1 MEKDFRIAI
10 IGLGLIGGS
19 LAYALKGFKKCVI
32 AGCDID
38 SETRRLAL
46 KNKAVNFVYEK
57 AGDAIENSDVVFF
70 CTYPDSIHKII
81 EINAHR
87 FKTGAGISA
96 VCGVKSSVSESICSV
111 LPEGVDYVGGH
122 PMAGKEMDGFV
133 NASSELFWMSGY
145 IITPVKTSKKESV
158 ELIREI
164 AKYIGSTR
172 ITIASPEEHDSVIAY
187 TSDLMHIAAS
197 ALCLSYPEK
206 MNRAYTAGSFR
217 DCTRVAR
224 INPKLWSELFLA
236 NRKNV
241 LNEIDRLIEN
251 LSEIRYCIDNSQSD
265 ELYELLDKVCKNKIT
280 MQEKEPEP
288 WKN

>member
-1 MEKDFRIAI
+1 MDKEFRIAI

-19 LAYALKGFKKCVI
+19 LAYALKGFKNCVI

-46 KNKAVNFVYEK
+46 KNKAVNLAYED
-57 AGDAIENSDVVFF
+57 AGDAIENSDVIIF

-81 EINAHR
+81 ENNASR
-87 FKTGAGISA
+87 FKTGAVISD
-96 VCGVKSSVSESICSV
+96 VCGVKTSVSESICSV
-111 LPEGVDYVGGH
+111 LPNGVDYVGGH
-122 PMAGKEMDGFV
+122 PMAGKEVEGFV

-145 IITPVKTSKKESV
+145 IITPVKSSKEASV

-172 ITIASPEEHDSVIAY
+172 ITIASPEEHDSVVAY
-187 TSDLMHIAAS
+187 TSDLMHVAAS

-224 INPKLWSELFLA
+224 INPQLWSELFLA
-236 NRKNV
+236 NKENV
-241 LNEIDRLIEN
+241 VNEIDRLVDN
-251 LSEIRYCIDNSQSD
+251 LSEIRYCIDNSQSK
-265 ELYELLDKVCKNKIT
+265 ELYELLNKVYKNKIT

>member
-1 MEKDFRIAI
+1 
-10 IGLGLIGGS
+10 
-19 LAYALKGFKKCVI
+19 
-32 AGCDID
+32 
-38 SETRRLAL
+38 
-46 KNKAVNFVYEK
+46 
-57 AGDAIENSDVVFF
+57 
-70 CTYPDSIHKII
+70 
-81 EINAHR
+81 
-87 FKTGAGISA
+87 
-96 VCGVKSSVSESICSV
+96 
-111 LPEGVDYVGGH
+111 
-122 PMAGKEMDGFV
+122 MAGKEVDGFA

>member
-87 FKTGAGISA
+87 FKTGAVISD

-111 LPEGVDYVGGH
+111 LP
-122 PMAGKEMDGFV
+122 
-133 NASSELFWMSGY
+133 
-145 IITPVKTSKKESV
+145 
-158 ELIREI
+158 
-164 AKYIGSTR
+164 
-172 ITIASPEEHDSVIAY
+172 
-187 TSDLMHIAAS
+187 
-197 ALCLSYPEK
+197 
-206 MNRAYTAGSFR
+206 
-217 DCTRVAR
+217 
-224 INPKLWSELFLA
+224 
-236 NRKNV
+236 
-241 LNEIDRLIEN
+241 
-251 LSEIRYCIDNSQSD
+251 
-265 ELYELLDKVCKNKIT
+265 
-280 MQEKEPEP
+280 
-288 WKN
+288 

>member
-1 MEKDFRIAI
+1 
-10 IGLGLIGGS
+10 
-19 LAYALKGFKKCVI
+19 
-32 AGCDID
+32 
-38 SETRRLAL
+38 
-46 KNKAVNFVYEK
+46 
-57 AGDAIENSDVVFF
+57 
-70 CTYPDSIHKII
+70 
-81 EINAHR
+81 
-87 FKTGAGISA
+87 
-96 VCGVKSSVSESICSV
+96 
-111 LPEGVDYVGGH
+111 
-122 PMAGKEMDGFV
+122 
-133 NASSELFWMSGY
+133 MSGY

>member
-1 MEKDFRIAI
+1 
-10 IGLGLIGGS
+10 
-19 LAYALKGFKKCVI
+19 
-32 AGCDID
+32 
-38 SETRRLAL
+38 
-46 KNKAVNFVYEK
+46 
-57 AGDAIENSDVVFF
+57 
-70 CTYPDSIHKII
+70 
-81 EINAHR
+81 
-87 FKTGAGISA
+87 
-96 VCGVKSSVSESICSV
+96 
-111 LPEGVDYVGGH
+111 
-122 PMAGKEMDGFV
+122 
-133 NASSELFWMSGY
+133 MSGY

-241 LNEIDRLIEN
+241 LNGIDPLKLKTYRKLGIVLTIHKVMNYMNYLIK
-251 LSEIRYCIDNSQSD
+251 C
-265 ELYELLDKVCKNKIT
+265 VKI
-280 MQEKEPEP
+280 K
-288 WKN
+288 

>member
-1 MEKDFRIAI
+1 M
-10 IGLGLIGGS
+10 
-19 LAYALKGFKKCVI
+19 
-32 AGCDID
+32 
-38 SETRRLAL
+38 
-46 KNKAVNFVYEK
+46 
-57 AGDAIENSDVVFF
+57 FF

-87 FKTGAGISA
+87 FKTGAVISD

>member
-1 MEKDFRIAI
+1 MQ
-10 IGLGLIGGS
+10 
-19 LAYALKGFKKCVI
+19 C
-32 AGCDID
+32 
-38 SETRRLAL
+38 
-46 KNKAVNFVYEK
+46 
-57 AGDAIENSDVVFF
+57 
-70 CTYPDSIHKII
+70 
-81 EINAHR
+81 
-87 FKTGAGISA
+87 
-96 VCGVKSSVSESICSV
+96 